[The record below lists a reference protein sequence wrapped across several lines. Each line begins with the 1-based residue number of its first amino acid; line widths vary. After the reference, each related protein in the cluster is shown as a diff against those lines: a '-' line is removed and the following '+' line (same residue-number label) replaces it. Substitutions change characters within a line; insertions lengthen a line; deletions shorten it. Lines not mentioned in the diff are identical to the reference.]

1 MRSVAIPI
9 LAASWLLASPVL
21 AETASSVSPLV
32 VTATLVPT
40 PIETAPAS
48 ITLITAEDIASHQ
61 WASLPQAL
69 STAPGLNIVQV
80 GGPGGEASV
89 FIRGADS
96 NHTKVLID
104 GIEVNDPSQND
115 AFDFG
120 QVLTWDIAGVE
131 ILRGPISSL
140 YGSDAL
146 GGVISITT
154 KSGEGRPDLV
164 ERAEAGSFATFDQE
178 GSLSGSSGAVEY
190 ALEAAHFR
198 AGDTPVTP
206 PGLLAPG
213 ERAIGNFYDNLTGS
227 AKLGYRVSDSLKLR
241 LVVRAVSS
249 LLRSTGEDFLV
260 FPATPDAAQTI
271 QRDLRALMRLEADL
285 SPPGS
290 RLDQVF
296 SLDYARFDSRIQG
309 PDEGA
314 GFPAPTIDEGDRT
327 SLSWLGKI
335 RLTQEGTLIV
345 GARDDIDRLIASP
358 INAEDADRAIFAELD
373 ASPLA
378 ALTAAASGR
387 LDEDQRFGSEATW
400 RLAGSWRW
408 ATSGTVLKASAG
420 TGFSAPSLTQLF
432 VSFPAFNF
440 FANPRLRPE
449 QSFGVEAGL
458 QQPIGPIRLGALV
471 FHDSIRDLIAP
482 SAAGTT
488 NVNIGLAS
496 DWGWEASA
504 SARLSNAFEAK
515 ADWTYVVAMDD
526 IAHQELLRRPKD
538 KGDLSAI
545 WRPSGRATLAVS
557 FIYVGAWVDG
567 DRDFSIPRLEA
578 SPYAVVDL
586 SASWKATRRFTL
598 FGRIDN
604 LLDRRFQNPVGFLAP
619 DFGVYGGVKADLSG
633 G

>member
-1 MRSVAIPI
+1 
-9 LAASWLLASPVL
+9 
-21 AETASSVSPLV
+21 
-32 VTATLVPT
+32 
-40 PIETAPAS
+40 
-48 ITLITAEDIASHQ
+48 
-61 WASLPQAL
+61 
-69 STAPGLNIVQV
+69 
-80 GGPGGEASV
+80 GGEASV

-96 NHTKVLID
+96 NHAKVLID
-104 GIEVNDPSQND
+104 GVEVNDPSQND
-115 AFDFG
+115 SFDFG
-120 QVLTWDIAGVE
+120 QVLTWDIARVE

-146 GGVISITT
+146 GGVISVTT
-154 KSGEGRPDLV
+154 KSGKGPPDLV
-164 ERAEAGSFATFDQE
+164 GRAEAGSFATFDQE
-178 GSLSGSSGAVEY
+178 GRLSGSSGAFEY
-190 ALEAAHFR
+190 ALEAAHLR

-206 PGLLAPG
+206 PELLVPG
-213 ERAIGNFYDNLTGS
+213 EQAIGNFYDNLTGS
-227 AKLGYRVSDSLKLR
+227 AKVGYRVSESLKVR
-241 LVVRAVSS
+241 LVIRAVSS

-260 FPATPDAAQTI
+260 FPAIPDAAQTI
-271 QRDLRALMRLEADL
+271 QRDRQALMRLEADL

-290 RLDQVF
+290 RLDQAF

-314 GFPAPTIDEGDRT
+314 GLPAPTTDDGDRT
-327 SLSWLGKI
+327 SLGWLGKI
-335 RLTQEGTLIV
+335 RLPSEGTLILGV
-345 GARDDIDRLIASP
+345 RDDIDRLISSP

-373 ASPLA
+373 TSPSA
-378 ALTAAASGR
+378 ALTLAASGR

-400 RLAGSWRW
+400 RLAGSWRL
-408 ATSGTVLKASAG
+408 AASGTVVKASAG

-458 QQPIGPIRLGALV
+458 EQPIGPVRLGGDI
-471 FHDSIRDLIAP
+471 FHDSIRDLIATN
-482 SAAGTT
+482 AAGTT
-488 NVNIGLAS
+488 NINIGVAS

-504 SARLSNAFEAK
+504 SARLSGAFEAT

-545 WRPSGRATLAVS
+545 WRPSARTTLAMSLV
-557 FIYVGAWVDG
+557 YVGAWVDG
-567 DRDFSIPRLEA
+567 NRDFSVPRLEA
-578 SPYAVVDL
+578 SPYAVVDV
-586 SASWKATRRFTL
+586 SASWKASRRFTL

-619 DFGVYGGVKADLSG
+619 CFGVYGGVKADLSG